1 MTQTAPARDRIRL
14 TMLIPTLDRSGAEKQ
29 LALLATALPKH
40 EFDLDV
46 VALDRGGPYQ
56 KLLEEHEIP
65 VRVLGKRL
73 KLDPFALYRLRAHLR
88 QRDPDI
94 LHTWL
99 FAANAYGRLVC
110 PKRCRTQV
118 VVSERCVDSW
128 KAGWQLSLD
137 RRLIPRTDALLA
149 NSKSVAEFYQNLGH
163 PPGRTVVIP
172 NAIDPPAPPDLTRAA
187 FLAECQLPE
196 NARLVCYVG
205 RLAKQK
211 RVDDL
216 LWAAQ
221 VLRQADDTTRF
232 LIIGDGPERA
242 RLEQHA
248 RDVECDTHVRFLGH
262 RTDAAR
268 LLHHCD
274 VFWLGS
280 DFEGMSNSLLEAMA
294 CGLPVVVSDIPAN
307 REVVQHGVHGYLID
321 PGDGAGFA
329 QYTLRL
335 LRQPE
340 FAQQLGDAGRARIA
354 REYTVDKMVKTHI
367 QLYHEVMELAQE
379 EKETPDDA
387 RREVPATEVNEGS
400 EDVSIEA

>member
-1 MTQTAPARDRIRL
+1 MSANGATRDRIRL

-29 LALLATALPKH
+29 LALLATQLPRE

-46 VALDRGGPYQ
+46 VALDRGGPYER
-56 KLLEEHEIP
+56 LLEEHGIP

-73 KLDPFALYRLRAHLR
+73 KLDPVALYRLRRHLR
-88 QRDPDI
+88 ERDPDI

-110 PKRCRTQV
+110 GKRSRTQV

-128 KAGWQLSLD
+128 KAGWQLALD
-137 RRLIPRTDALLA
+137 RRLVSRTDALLA
-149 NSKSVAEFYQNLGH
+149 NSKSVAEFYQDLGY
-163 PPGRTVVIP
+163 PAGRTVVIP
-172 NAIDPPAPPDLTRAA
+172 NAVAPPAPPDQTRQDLLT
-187 FLAECQLPE
+187 EYDLPPD
-196 NARLVCYVG
+196 AKLVCYVG

-221 VLRQADDTTRF
+221 VLRQADDTARF

-248 RDVECDTHVRFLGH
+248 RDVECAAYVRFLGH
-262 RTDAAR
+262 REDAAR
-268 LLHHCD
+268 LMHLCD

-294 CGLPVVVSDIPAN
+294 CGLPVVVSSISPN

-340 FAQQLGDAGRARIA
+340 FARQLGDAGRARIE
-354 REYTVDKMVKTHI
+354 REYTIEKMVSTHI
-367 QLYHEVMELAQE
+367 RLYRAVM
-379 EKETPDDA
+379 D
-387 RREVPATEVNEGS
+387 
-400 EDVSIEA
+400 EAEQAADGAG